1 MTAQSVPTPPAGP
14 PEGGCAE
21 AGAFFAPLREA
32 PLGPRGRAA
41 RFGPDALTDREI
53 LTAILDRGDGP
64 RAEAASTALI
74 VRHRTLAAILS
85 ADLAQLHMCL
95 EPQAA
100 LDLKLAHELA
110 VRAAREKL
118 ARRDVLSNWHDLVA
132 FLRARTAGRSREIVT
147 VLYLDKRNQLIADE
161 QLGDGTVDWAPMRP
175 REVVRR
181 ALELGAAFLAISH
194 NHPTGDPTPS
204 RADIALTTE
213 LITAAGALGITV
225 HDHVIIGEGSEVS
238 MKQKGLI

>member
-1 MTAQSVPTPPAGP
+1 M
-14 PEGGCAE
+14 
-21 AGAFFAPLREA
+21 
-32 PLGPRGRAA
+32 
-41 RFGPDALTDREI
+41 
-53 LTAILDRGDGP
+53 
-64 RAEAASTALI
+64 

-85 ADLAQLHMCL
+85 ADLAQLQMCV

-118 ARRDVLSNWHDLVA
+118 VGRDVLSSWTALTA
-132 FLRARTAGRSREIVT
+132 YLRARTAGRSREIVT

-161 QLGDGTVDWAPMRP
+161 QLGDGTVDWAPCRP

-181 ALELGAAFLAISH
+181 ALELGASFLCLSH
-194 NHPTGDPTPS
+194 NHPTGEPTPS
-204 RADIALTTE
+204 KADIALTKE
-213 LITAAGALGITV
+213 LIIAASALGIGV
-225 HDHVIIGEGSEVS
+225 HDHVIVGEASEVS